1 MKAKLLAAGIAAVFA
16 APAMA
21 QSSVTIYGIADAG
34 IMYVKNGGND
44 SKVKLVSGIADGSRL
59 GFRGTED
66 IGGGY
71 KAIFNLEAR
80 VELDNGMQ
88 KAGNL
93 SSNQT
98 VALTEGLN
106 YTIPGPTG
114 AATAAAL
121 KASLLPVLQSTLNPQ
136 YNVNINGALFDR
148 TSMVGLVTPAGAI
161 LLGRMYTPGYEVL
174 AAGDVFE
181 SGTAAGWG
189 GIVGG
194 TGGLLTAGVSIR
206 SDKSVQYRIE
216 TPNGFKAAVMYG
228 FEKSGYIGMD
238 KRTWGANVRYVANG
252 WDVGLGYNYG
262 TDQVGEKGLVT
273 TTLAGSYS
281 TGPWKLFLGAHK
293 QQNPNSVIIRAA
305 MDQLAASPSISGLPG
320 GLGPLVLSQ
329 TNAVLKRNFNLDA
342 ISYQAGF
349 HYKLGQGRVMASV
362 VRQDDKRA
370 DASDATQYGLGYDY
384 NLSKR
389 TDVYLVGAYIKNEN
403 DGQYAIG
410 AASASGGF
418 TAKPGMSS
426 KGVQI
431 GMRHRF

>member
-34 IMYVKNGGND
+34 IMYVNNGGGD

-66 IGGGY
+66 MGGGY

-80 VELDNGMQ
+80 VELDNGKQ
-88 KAGNL
+88 QAGNL

-98 VALTEGLN
+98 LALTEGLN
-106 YTIPGPTG
+106 YTIPAAAGG
-114 AATAAAL
+114 AATAA
-121 KASLLPVLQSTLNPQ
+121 KLLAGVQAALNPAI
-136 YNVNINGALFDR
+136 NVNINNALFDR
-148 TSMVGLVTPAGAI
+148 TSMVGLVTPVGAI

-228 FEKSGYIGMD
+228 FEKSGYVGMD
-238 KRTWGANVRYVANG
+238 KRTWGANMRYVANG

-293 QQNPNSVIIRAA
+293 QQNPNSVIIRYA
-305 MDQLAASPSISGLPG
+305 MDTLAPTFAGFG
-320 GLGPLVLSQ
+320 TTLGPILSAQ
-329 TNAVLKRNFNLDA
+329 TTAALKRNFNLDA

>member
-1 MKAKLLAAGIAAVFA
+1 
-16 APAMA
+16 
-21 QSSVTIYGIADAG
+21 
-34 IMYVKNGGND
+34 
-44 SKVKLVSGIADGSRL
+44 
-59 GFRGTED
+59 
-66 IGGGY
+66 
-71 KAIFNLEAR
+71 
-80 VELDNGMQ
+80 
-88 KAGNL
+88 
-93 SSNQT
+93 
-98 VALTEGLN
+98 LN
-106 YTIPGPTG
+106 YTLPAAAGG
-114 AATAAAL
+114 AATAAKLLAGV
-121 KASLLPVLQSTLNPQ
+121 KAALNPAV
-136 YNVNINGALFDR
+136 NVNINNALFDR
-148 TSMVGLVTPAGAI
+148 TSMVGLVTPVGAI

-216 TPNGFKAAVMYG
+216 TPAGFKAALMYG
-228 FEKSGYIGMD
+228 FEKSGYVGMD
-238 KRTWGANVRYVANG
+238 KRTWGANARYVANG

-262 TDQVGEKGLVT
+262 TDQVGAKGLVT

-281 TGPWKLFLGAHK
+281 TGPWKVFLGAHK
-293 QQNPNSVIIRAA
+293 QENPNSVIIRYA
-305 MDQLAASPSISGLPG
+305 MDTLAPTFAAFGTT
-320 GLGPLVLSQ
+320 LGPILSAQ

-349 HYKLGQGRVMASV
+349 HYKMGQGRLMASV